1 MRKYL
6 VLSVF
11 TLVLALVAGLA
22 VTTALKAAGEVDDR
36 TLSSAGDAVKGK
48 RVFMRCQTCHT
59 LVAGQHR
66 MGPSIANLF
75 GREAGTAA
83 GFPRY
88 SNALKEADFLWTEAA
103 LDEWLASPKA
113 FLPGNKMPFA
123 GVGNPQDRKDLLAYL
138 REVFDG
144 AQ

>member
-11 TLVLALVAGLA
+11 TLALALVAGLFSSA
-22 VTTALKAAGEVDDR
+22 TLKAAGEASDR

-48 RVFMRCQTCHT
+48 RVFMRCQACHT
-59 LVAGQHR
+59 LVAGKHR

-88 SNALKEADFLWTEAA
+88 SNALKEADFLWSEAA
-103 LDEWLASPKA
+103 LDEWLAAPKA

-123 GVGNPQDRKDLLAYL
+123 GVPKPQDRKDLLAYL
-138 REVFDG
+138 RQVFSAD
-144 AQ
+144 Q

>member
-11 TLVLALVAGLA
+11 ALALTLVAGLG
-22 VTTALKAAGEVDDR
+22 VTMAPRAEGDADDR

-48 RVFMRCQTCHT
+48 RVFMRCQACHT
-59 LVAGQHR
+59 LAADQHR

-75 GREAGTAA
+75 GRKAGAAA
-83 GFPRY
+83 GFSRY
-88 SNALKEADFLWTEAA
+88 SSALKEADFVWTEAA
-103 LDEWLASPKA
+103 LDEWLASPRA

-123 GVGNPQDRKDLLAYL
+123 GLPDPQDRKDLLAYL
-138 REVFDG
+138 REVFG

>member
-1 MRKYL
+1 MRKYS

-11 TLVLALVAGLA
+11 TSVLALVALLS
-22 VTTALKAAGEVDDR
+22 VTTALKAAEEVDDR
-36 TLSSAGDAVKGK
+36 TLSSAGNAVKGK
-48 RVFMRCQTCHT
+48 QVFMRCQACHT

-123 GVGNPQDRKDLLAYL
+123 GLRIPQDRKDLLAYL

>member
-11 TLVLALVAGLA
+11 ALALTLVAGLG
-22 VTTALKAAGEVDDR
+22 VTMAPRAEGDADDR

-48 RVFMRCQTCHT
+48 RVFMRCQACHT

-75 GREAGTAA
+75 GQEAGTAA

-123 GVGNPQDRKDLLAYL
+123 GLRNPQDRKDLLAYL

-144 AQ
+144 AK

>member
-6 VLSVF
+6 VLGIF
-11 TLVLALVAGLA
+11 TLALAWAAGLS
-22 VTTALKAAGEVDDR
+22 VTTALKAEGEADER

-48 RVFMRCQTCHT
+48 RVFMRCQACHT

-75 GREAGTAA
+75 GQKAGAAA
-83 GFPRY
+83 GFTRY
-88 SNALKEADFLWTEAA
+88 SNALKEADFVWTEAA
-103 LDEWLASPKA
+103 LDQWLASPKA

-123 GVGNPQDRKDLLAYL
+123 GLPNPQDRKDLLAYL
-138 REVFDG
+138 REVFDS
-144 AQ
+144 Q

>member
-1 MRKYL
+1 MRRYL
-6 VLSVF
+6 VLGISAMA
-11 TLVLALVAGLA
+11 LVLVAGLS
-22 VTTALKAAGEVDDR
+22 TTATLKAAGEVDDR

-48 RVFMRCQTCHT
+48 RVFMRCQACHT

-75 GREAGTAA
+75 GQKAGSAA

-88 SNALKEADFLWTEAA
+88 SSALKEADFLWTEAA

-123 GVGNPQDRKDLLAYL
+123 GLRNPQDRKDLLAYL